1 MTSPM
6 VTTVTSLTSLTAQ
19 AQPATPDDRATSFQ
33 AVPGNAAEQYSG
45 STLLVA
51 AYAALWIVLFAWVA
65 VVWRK
70 QAALHERLGDL
81 EKVIDKAAASKD
93 ARAGSSKSDEARP

>member
-1 MTSPM
+1 MT
-6 VTTVTSLTSLTAQ
+6 TTTMLAWQ
-19 AQPATPDDRATSFQ
+19 AQPSTPDDRSTSFQ
-33 AVPGNAAEQYSG
+33 AVPANQAEQYSG

-81 EKVIDKAAASKD
+81 EKVIDKAAADKD
-93 ARAGSSKSDEARP
+93 KRAKADA

>member
-1 MTSPM
+1 MTM
-6 VTTVTSLTSLTAQ
+6 VTMLTWQ

-33 AVPGNAAEQYSG
+33 AVPANQAEQYSG
-45 STLLVA
+45 GTLLVA

-70 QAALHERLGDL
+70 QAALHERLADL
-81 EKVIDKAAASKD
+81 EKVIDKASTARDKAAARED
-93 ARAGSSKSDEARP
+93 APRAARDEG